1 MREGFELSD
10 HKAGK
15 MAEDKLQF
23 APVVEGLEEI
33 KVVSG
38 EEEED
43 TVFKQRARL
52 FRYARENDPPMWK

>member
-1 MREGFELSD
+1 
-10 HKAGK
+10 